1 MRILPFSSYLPT
13 IRGLA
18 ANLVAGKHINPFY
31 ASFKIT
37 ARCHFGCPFCNM
49 KQHKTPDL
57 STDEIKAIIDNLSR
71 SSVLM
76 VSFEG
81 GEPLL
86 RDDIG
91 ELLAYTR
98 SKKMYLLF
106 TTSQRKLLE
115 YPMQDYAQ
123 YIDFLHI
130 SMDEGHDNLEMFD
143 MLPEI
148 TKLNTQ
154 VSVQTVVTRDT
165 VAALEDKIE
174 RCYKAGA
181 NIVVIPASPM
191 DGAEDCMPNMVELE
205 KQVRSLK
212 KKYPN
217 TIHTPLGYFSALR
230 KANCSPASL
239 IIAPDGHLFYPC
251 HILGHKGPDLRSTD
265 LRTWLATPDAESMRY
280 LMKHCDRNCGWYQY
294 YAIDAYL
301 SPASFFEAVGPML
314 FQKKRPKQG
323 F

>member
-1 MRILPFSSYLPT
+1 MRILSPFDYLPT
-13 IRGLA
+13 IKGLA
-18 ANLVAGKHINPFY
+18 ANLVAGKAINPFY

-57 STDEIKAIIDNLSR
+57 STDEIKAILDNLSR

-86 RDDIG
+86 REDIG
-91 ELLAYTR
+91 ELLEYAH

-106 TTSQRKLLE
+106 TTSQRNLLE
-115 YPMQDYAQ
+115 YPMQDYAKH
-123 YIDFLHI
+123 IDFLHVSI
-130 SMDEGHDNLEMFD
+130 DEGHGNLEMFD
-143 MLPEI
+143 KLSEI
-148 TKLNTQ
+148 TKLRTQ
-154 VSVQTVVTRDT
+154 VSVQTVVTKDT
-165 VAALEDKIE
+165 VDSLEDKIS
-174 RCYKAGA
+174 RCHRVGA

-191 DGAEDCMPNMVELE
+191 DGAEDCMPDMVALE
-205 KQVRSLK
+205 AQVRALK
-212 KKYPN
+212 KKFPD

-230 KANCSPASL
+230 RSNCSPASL

-265 LRTWLATPDAESMRY
+265 LGNWLKTPEAESMRY
-280 LMKHCDRNCGWYQY
+280 LMKHCERNCGWYQY

-301 SPASFFEAVGPML
+301 SPASFFDAVRPMI
-314 FQKKRPKQG
+314 FQNKRSKQG
-323 F
+323 Y